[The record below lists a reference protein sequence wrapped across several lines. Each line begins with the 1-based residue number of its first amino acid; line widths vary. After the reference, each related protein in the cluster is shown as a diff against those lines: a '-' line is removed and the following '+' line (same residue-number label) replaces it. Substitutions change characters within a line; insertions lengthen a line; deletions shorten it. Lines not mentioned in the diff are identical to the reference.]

1 LNKAA
6 LVRIQNRTPVSIGDI
21 YVVNATHAF
30 PDSFESGLL
39 AGYDP
44 YATPGERGDR
54 AEARAE
60 MARSRYDR
68 NRDGL
73 CDARACRHVLA
84 YGTSS
89 DASPRLAPLDREI
102 ARNARAIGIS
112 LDVHHGTLRKQIA
125 ALVPRGHVALLLFGA
140 WSADFPD
147 GATFAPILQ
156 HPRDT
161 LNPDVSLVGATR
173 VQLRK
178 WGYRTRSVPS
188 IDAEIAGCV
197 RQVGEARARCW
208 AELDQRLME
217 RIIPY
222 VPFAQTVAA
231 RLTSSRVAR
240 YSFDQ
245 AGPGPALERIA
256 LRPDSR

>member
-1 LNKAA
+1 
-6 LVRIQNRTPVSIGDI
+6 
-21 YVVNATHAF
+21 
-30 PDSFESGLL
+30 
-39 AGYDP
+39 
-44 YATPGERGDR
+44 
-54 AEARAE
+54 

-89 DASPRLAPLDREI
+89 DVSPRLVQFDREI

-112 LDVHHGTLRKQIA
+112 LDVHHGTLREQIA
-125 ALVPRGHVALLLFGA
+125 ALVPRGHVALLLFAG
-140 WSADFPD
+140 WFADFPD
-147 GATFAPILQ
+147 GATFAPLLQ

-161 LNPDVSLVGATR
+161 VTNDFSLLGATR
-173 VQLRK
+173 VQLRR

-188 IDAEIAGCV
+188 VDAEIASCV
-197 RQVGEARARCW
+197 RQAGEARARCW

-222 VPFAQTVAA
+222 VPFAQTVEV
-231 RLTSSRVAR
+231 RLTSPRVAR

-245 AGPGPALERIA
+245 LAPGPALDRIA